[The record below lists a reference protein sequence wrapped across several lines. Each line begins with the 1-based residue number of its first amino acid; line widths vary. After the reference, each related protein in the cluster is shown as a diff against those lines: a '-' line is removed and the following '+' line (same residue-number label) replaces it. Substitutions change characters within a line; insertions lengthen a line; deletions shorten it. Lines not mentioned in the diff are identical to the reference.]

1 MWKLPLFELN
11 YNSRETNAVKEV
23 LNSKW
28 LTMGEKTLKLED
40 DFSNYLGKKNKCI
53 AVSSCT
59 AALHLSMI
67 AAGVKRGD
75 EVIVPSLSFI
85 AQLNIIKTLGAN
97 PILVDCNSLD
107 DWNMNLSSVLNK
119 ITLKTKVIVILHFAG
134 YPCNITD
141 ELISLCK
148 KKNIILIEDVA
159 HAPGAEINKKKCG
172 TIGDIGCFSFFSN
185 KNISAGEGGLIT
197 TKNKMLEKKIRL
209 LRSHG
214 MTVLSLD
221 KTKGRSVN
229 YDVLLPG
236 FNYRIDEIRSSL
248 ANIQLEKLDKANFHR
263 QKNVL
268 LYKKLLKGTKIGLP
282 FANLAK
288 NIISAYHILPILL
301 PKNVDRKKV
310 VIYLKKNGVQT
321 SIHYP
326 AFWSFTEYKNV
337 FDANLFPTTNEITSR
352 ELTLPLYPTMDKNNI
367 KFVCDLLIG
376 YLNER

>member
-11 YNSRETNAVKEV
+11 YNYKESSAVKEV
-23 LNSKW
+23 LDSKW
-28 LTMGEKTLKLED
+28 LTMGEKTIQLEE
-40 DFSNYLGKKNKCI
+40 DFSNYLGKQNKCI

-67 AAGVKRGD
+67 AAGVKKGD

-85 AQLNIIKTLGAN
+85 AQLNIIRTLGAK
-97 PILVDCNSLD
+97 PILIDCKSLNN
-107 DWNMNLSSVLNK
+107 WNMNLSDIIKK
-119 ITLKTKVIVILHFAG
+119 ITIKTKVIVILHFAG
-134 YPCNITD
+134 YPCNISND
-141 ELISLCK
+141 LISLCK
-148 KKNIILIEDVA
+148 KKNILIIEDVA

-185 KNISAGEGGLIT
+185 KNISAGEGGLVAT
-197 TKNKMLEKKIRL
+197 RHKVLEKKIRL

-221 KTKGRSVN
+221 KAKGRSIN

-248 ANIQLEKLDKANFHR
+248 ASVQLKKLDKANALRKTH
-263 QKNVL
+263 VL
-268 LYKKLLKGTKIGLP
+268 YYQKLLQGTNIFFP
-282 FANLAK
+282 FCNFDK
-288 NIISAYHILPILL
+288 QTISAYHILPILL
-301 PKNVDRKKV
+301 PKKIDRKK
-310 VIYLKKNGVQT
+310 ISNFLKNNGVQT

-326 AFWSFTEYKNV
+326 SFWSFKEYKNI
-337 FDANLFPTTNEITSR
+337 FEENLFPNTQEITSR
-352 ELTLPLYPTMDKNNI
+352 ELTLPLYPTMDKKNI